1 MGMSSWGMG
10 LGMVLGGLL
19 LLALVVVLVL
29 GAVWLAR
36 EIAGR
41 GSGPSSP
48 SLTAREVL
56 LRRYAAGEVDDDEL
70 ARRMAQLNQ

>member
-1 MGMSSWGMG
+1 MMRMGMG
-10 LGMVLGGLL
+10 LGMVFGALV
-19 LLALVVVLVL
+19 LLALLVVLVL

-41 GSGPSSP
+41 GRGPSAP